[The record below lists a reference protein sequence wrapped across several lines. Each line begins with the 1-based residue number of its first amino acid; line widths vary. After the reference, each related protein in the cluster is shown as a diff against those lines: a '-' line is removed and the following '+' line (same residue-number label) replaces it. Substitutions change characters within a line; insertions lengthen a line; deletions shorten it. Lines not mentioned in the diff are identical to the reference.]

1 MPYRIVPL
9 VTGEYYHV
17 FNRGVAKMCIYNNKT
32 YYKRFIKSMLYYQ
45 LEGPKPK
52 YSDFMPSLTKLDI
65 NKKIADINCYCL
77 MPNHFHFLL
86 KQNMDGGISEFI
98 AKLSNSYT
106 RYYNTRDNRVGPI
119 LQGQFKAVL
128 MENNEQLIH
137 VSRYIHLNPLVSDLV
152 DSLDHHE
159 WSSYPEYIGLTNS
172 NICSKD
178 IILDQFKST
187 EDYKQFVL
195 AQESYGRELK
205 FIKHKLLDI

>member
-1 MPYRIVPL
+1 
-9 VTGEYYHV
+9 
-17 FNRGVAKMCIYNNKT
+17 
-32 YYKRFIKSMLYYQ
+32 MLYYQ

-65 NKKIADINCYCL
+65 NKKIIDIHCYCL

-86 KQNMDGGISEFI
+86 KQNVDGGISEFI

-152 DSLDHHE
+152 DSLDYHE

-178 IILDQFKST
+178 IILDQFKSA
-187 EDYKQFVL
+187 EDYEQFVL
-195 AQESYGRELK
+195 DQESYGRELE